1 MLLPLNALFYFMP
14 IQLRFVND
22 TDHNSNFIEV
32 IGCSL
37 EETVTI
43 YIESEDVSLSCEM
56 FYGTA
61 EALIKE
67 LQKQL
72 NEAKSGGRNE
82 G

>member
-14 IQLRFVND
+14 VQLRFVND

-43 YIESEDVSLSCEM
+43 YIESEDVALSCELCPKA
-56 FYGTA
+56 TQ
-61 EALIKE
+61 ALINE
-67 LQKQL
+67 IQKQL
-72 NEAKSGGRNE
+72 NEAKSGGPNE
-82 G
+82 K